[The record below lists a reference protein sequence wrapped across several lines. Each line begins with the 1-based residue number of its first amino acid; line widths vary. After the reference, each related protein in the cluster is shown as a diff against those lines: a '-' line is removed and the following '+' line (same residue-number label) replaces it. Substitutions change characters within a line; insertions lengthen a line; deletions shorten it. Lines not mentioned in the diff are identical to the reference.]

1 MNDEY
6 FEFQLETRR
15 IKARSKVNTGRFGTL
30 RPGFDPSLTGFKCG
44 HCRVYISAELLLS
57 GVNNRNHCP
66 YCLWSKHLDLYQAG
80 DRLAACKSLM
90 RPVGLALKCTR
101 KKYGTQAAGELM
113 LVHLC
118 IDCGKVSL
126 NRFAADDDVDK
137 VWGIFAS
144 PSGQAGQILTLV
156 QESGV
161 NPLDLTA
168 SDLVRAQLFGRRWDL
183 VIQGKAVALNDECES
198 QNNQ

>member
-1 MNDEY
+1 VVE
-6 FEFQLETRR
+6 
-15 IKARSKVNTGRFGTL
+15 AP
-30 RPGFDPSLTGFKCG
+30 RPVPGG
-44 HCRVYISAELLLS
+44 
-57 GVNNRNHCP
+57 
-66 YCLWSKHLDLYQAG
+66 
-80 DRLAACKSLM
+80 
-90 RPVGLALKCTR
+90 RPVGGVQILIGRWGWLEVYPQEIC
-101 KKYGTQAAGELM
+101 TQAAGELM

-126 NRFAADDDVDK
+126 NRFAAMMTSIRC
-137 VWGIFAS
+137 GYSPS

-183 VIQGKAVALNDECES
+183 VIQGNAVA
-198 QNNQ
+198 